1 MHIAA
6 AADRLGR
13 ARTAGGSA
21 EERLFH
27 MCRPEER
34 ERRTCAEPGRAPA
47 GPRLRA
53 HALGVCT
60 TPGPRTGQPAKSAL
74 LRVCP
79 APAQID
85 APSGPAT
92 VACEGVRQPSAEAIQ
107 QGRLAAVARVGA
119 RAWGRR
125 RAGPAQYT
133 STWYL
138 PSFLSC
144 FRKSLTSIPSFSQ
157 QGPKAS
163 SRPVAM
169 PFRPHM

>member
-92 VACEGVRQPSAEAIQ
+92 VACEGARSRAPRRSSKA
-107 QGRLAAVARVGA
+107 GSRLS
-119 RAWGRR
+119 RAWARGPGGGGGRAR
-125 RAGPAQYT
+125 L
-133 STWYL
+133 ST
-138 PSFLSC
+138 PP
-144 FRKSLTSIPSFSQ
+144 RGT
-157 QGPKAS
+157 
-163 SRPVAM
+163 SRPS
-169 PFRPHM
+169 